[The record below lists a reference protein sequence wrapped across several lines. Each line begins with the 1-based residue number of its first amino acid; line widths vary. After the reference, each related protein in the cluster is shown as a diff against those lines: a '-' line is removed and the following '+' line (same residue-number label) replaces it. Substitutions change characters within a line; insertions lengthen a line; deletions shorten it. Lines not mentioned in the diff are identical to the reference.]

1 MSKKINRWRLRLQMA
16 LADERGEVSFEYIA
30 IASGLLVLVYG
41 AFSFLGIHL
50 DTYIRGL
57 PGLLGF

>member
-1 MSKKINRWRLRLQMA
+1 MSEKINRLRLRLQMA